1 MAEQKSISRFDVKE
15 IFYSKNPRLARWIP
29 AFVFNYLKRIVHQDF
44 FNDFIF
50 RCGEKRNLDFIEACI
65 KEFDVT
71 IHTVGEENLPK
82 NGRFIFAAN
91 HPLGGF
97 DALVLIK
104 ILSYR
109 YSKVRYLV
117 NDILMNLYNINELF
131 IPLNKHGS
139 LAVDAV
145 KKLEESFNSDAQI
158 LTFPSGF
165 VSRKIKGQ
173 IMDLPWQKSFIIKAV
188 KHQRDIIPVHFS
200 GRNTNFFYALANT
213 RKFLGIKANIEMLY
227 LADETVKHSHKSLTV
242 RFGNPIPWQTFDNS
256 QKPMEWAKWV
266 KEQVY
271 ALDGVNNVPL

>member
-1 MAEQKSISRFDVKE
+1 MTEQKRLSRFDVKE

-29 AFVFNYLKRIVHQDF
+29 TFVFNYLKRIVHQDF
-44 FNDFIF
+44 FNDFII
-50 RCGEKRNLDFIEACI
+50 RCGEKRNIEFIEACI

-71 IHTVGEENLPK
+71 IKTVGEEKLPE

-104 ILSYR
+104 ILSYH
-109 YSKVRYLV
+109 YNKVKYLV

-139 LAVDAV
+139 LAVNAV
-145 KKLEESFNSDAQI
+145 KQLDEAFISDTQI

-165 VSRKIKGQ
+165 VSRKINGQ
-173 IMDLPWQKSFIIKAV
+173 IMDLPWQKNFILKAIKH
-188 KHQRDIIPVHFS
+188 KRDIIPVHFS
-200 GRNTNFFYALANT
+200 GRNTNFFYALANI

-242 RFGNPIPWQTFDNS
+242 HFGTPISWQTFDNS
-256 QKPMEWAKWV
+256 RKPMEWAKWV

-271 ALDGVNNVPL
+271 ALDGVHIVPL